1 MDNKKYIVIACDC
14 DPDRVQYGGYSYGEK
29 RLIWKGVTKGIA
41 ACLEGV
47 SRLEEYYKCRIPFTW
62 NIRCDDQI
70 KQVFGNADWLIEEY
84 FNIWDNLKKRGDS
97 LCWHPHLWKWN
108 IQNGH
113 WYQEI
118 KTEYWIEECLS
129 SGYSAF
135 KGIVGPGKVFVH
147 AGWCFQN
154 NFIMKILNEL
164 GITADYSALPGM
176 KDEGYRAGKASFIDF
191 FDWQITPHKPYFPS
205 LSDYRRNTIGNE
217 KAWRILEIPSFTFK
231 DRFLS
236 LGISAVR
243 NSRKLPECLSGRL
256 SGYVKLNPTLSPLIF
271 QTLTNAFNKS
281 QQNYLIVYFHADETL
296 KKYSKIRSLENLICN
311 IKSLK
316 DKIPGGVFVS
326 FSQLYSYLRVDN
338 VDGIE

>member
-1 MDNKKYIVIACDC
+1 
-14 DPDRVQYGGYSYGEK
+14 VQYGGYSYGEK